1 MRGCE
6 WGVST
11 EEAWMRGC
19 EWGVSTEEAW
29 MRGCEWGVSTEEGAT
44 GWTGAGMAETEAE
57 GPVKTEGPVKIA

>member
-1 MRGCE
+1 
-6 WGVST
+6 
-11 EEAWMRGC
+11 MRGC